1 MSAQSGNVMNAWLI
15 YWCYSTNIP
24 GPFFKGP
31 IEPLVVQV
39 ERYYYYYYYY
49 YYRKKR
55 FRWRNVKR
63 LQGHLTNAKNSG
75 TISFQRMFWISDML
89 PFRNYSESKAT
100 AVENRGQDSHF
111 SIHPFPP
118 PVKIKERWT
127 KCLSQFLEVQLGPN
141 TFGGSRCARWEI
153 RSRMLKK
160 GQQQNRSFTTTSNG
174 LYIVSP

>member
-1 MSAQSGNVMNAWLI
+1 VLHCRLRTPVPPVVLVFNHETHIALAYHMSAQSGNVMNAWLI

-39 ERYYYYYYYY
+39 ERYYYYYY

-118 PVKIKERWT
+118 CK
-127 KCLSQFLEVQLGPN
+127 N
-141 TFGGSRCARWEI
+141 
-153 RSRMLKK
+153 
-160 GQQQNRSFTTTSNG
+160 
-174 LYIVSP
+174 